1 MDLLIRR
8 IEGTLGRGSLEG
20 EPIIADEIRDAR
32 FRTKLGG
39 YHEIAVDFA
48 LEAFIVAIETRQTAQ
63 AGLNAR
69 AGQGARMAQ
78 VAQPARTGQVTGD
91 EGVTH
96 TAQPAQTAQAVQA
109 ARAAQAAQAETVQIA
124 WDGRPPGGQEP
135 SVPWQAAPGVT
146 EWPDPG
152 TSGTDAEPTLRDPV
166 YGERGPA
173 YDDRDRG
180 AGEPGPRSG
189 EAGGRGPAAGARDPR
204 YDDPDPEPGASPRD
218 AGSPGL
224 FGPGD
229 AEEHA
234 ARIERVAFRPG
245 RLGMGYREEEVDA
258 FLDRVVA
265 TLRGTTERPLSA
277 DDVREARF
285 ATVMLRPG
293 YAVAEVDEFLADLAG
308 VMEAHLGR

>member
-20 EPIIADEIRDAR
+20 EPITADEIRDAR

-48 LEAFIVAIETRQTAQ
+48 LEAFIVAIETRQTAKAGQ
-63 AGLNAR
+63 AGQTAR
-69 AGQGARMAQ
+69 VEQTAQVEQDARVEQTARTGQGVRTAQ
-78 VAQPARTGQVTGD
+78 VAQS
-91 EGVTH
+91 
-96 TAQPAQTAQAVQA
+96 AQPAQSGRVAEAARAAHTAQATEA
-109 ARAAQAAQAETVQIA
+109 AQAAQAAQAETVQIA
-124 WDGRPPGGQEP
+124 WDGPPGGQEP
-135 SVPWQAAPGVT
+135 SVPRQAAPGVT
-146 EWPDPG
+146 EWPEPG
-152 TSGTDAEPTLRDPV
+152 TSGAQPGSALPDPAHGDRDAAHGDPDPA
-166 YGERGPA
+166 YGEQG
-173 YDDRDRG
+173 
-180 AGEPGPRSG
+180 
-189 EAGGRGPAAGARDPR
+189 
-204 YDDPDPEPGASPRD
+204 PEPGAYPRD
-218 AGSPGL
+218 AGPPGVL
-224 FGPGD
+224 GPGD

-308 VMEAHLGR
+308 VMEARLGR